1 MSEQLDLNGVFINS
15 IIGEGASFSGDI
27 SMNGL
32 FRIDGDF
39 RGNIEKADK
48 VLVGRNGRAECSIHA
63 GTVVVGGVVKGDI
76 YSTEKVVVLSTGMV
90 IGNISTPRLLVED
103 GVVLNGRCKIISF
116 RDKKRKQ
123 EKEYTNSSYTSEG
136 SAQSIN
142 RYNPLY
148 KSG

>member
-15 IIGEGASFSGDI
+15 IIGEGAAFSGDI
-27 SMNGL
+27 SMSGL

-39 RGNIEKADK
+39 KGNIEKADK
-48 VLVGRNGRAECSIHA
+48 VLIGRNGRAECSIHA

-76 YSTEKVVVLSTGMV
+76 CSTEKVVVLSTGMV
-90 IGNISTPRLLVED
+90 LGNVSTRRLLVED

-116 RDKKRKQ
+116 Q
-123 EKEYTNSSYTSEG
+123 EKKNRETDYSDSAYTQD
-136 SAQSIN
+136 SADQSN
-142 RYNPLY
+142 DRYNPLY

>member
-15 IIGEGASFSGDI
+15 IIGEGAAFSGDI
-27 SMNGL
+27 SMSGL

-39 RGNIEKADK
+39 RGNIDKADK

-63 GTVVVGGVVKGDI
+63 ATVVVGGVVKGDI

-90 IGNISTPRLLVED
+90 LGNVSTPRLLVED

-116 RDKKRKQ
+116 Q
-123 EKEYTNSSYTSEG
+123 EKKNLETDSSHSATPPNSEE
-136 SAQSIN
+136 QSID

>member
-15 IIGEGASFSGDI
+15 IIGEGAAFSGDI
-27 SMNGL
+27 SMSGL

-48 VLVGRNGRAECSIHA
+48 VLIGRNGRAECSIYA

-90 IGNISTPRLLVED
+90 LGNVTTPRLLVED

-116 RDKKRKQ
+116 Q
-123 EKEYTNSSYTSEG
+123 EEQKNRESDSSDSVYPQDTTD
-136 SAQSIN
+136 QSID